1 MIKERIKEVKK
12 LINDYFTREYDE
24 TLDNQTLYDNLEDF
38 GLAYTTTDD
47 WEEFSE
53 DEIHEVQVSTNI
65 KEMTLQTYLD
75 DTLLENYKFD
85 SWEEYKMFLQ
95 CLDFDEM
102 IADAHDVY
110 RSWKRVMKLNKVVA

>member
-75 DTLLENYKFD
+75 DTLLENYKFNTYED
-85 SWEEYKMFLQ
+85 YKMFLQ

-110 RSWKRVMKLNKVVA
+110 RSWKEVVA

>member
-75 DTLLENYKFD
+75 DTFLENYKFD